1 MVKNRQAEAPVAEEN
16 TIRRKVNQSTGDRV
30 FMGLIYTFLII
41 ALLLV
46 LYPLVYVVS
55 SSFSSAHAVI
65 SGQVWLFP
73 VEPTLDGYRRV
84 FQNGSVLTG
93 FKNSFVLLFVGTA
106 INVVMTILAA
116 YPMSRKTF
124 RAGKLVMRLFV
135 VCMVFSGGL
144 IPTYIVVNSLH
155 LTDSLWG
162 LMLPNA
168 LTVYY
173 VIIARTFFST
183 TIPEELYESAYLDGC
198 QDFRILF
205 SIVLPLSKAVIAVLA
220 LMYGIQHWNS
230 YFNSLIYLKSQELYP
245 LQLVLRNILIQNS
258 VDISSVAD
266 MKTMLEMEG
275 MRDLL
280 KYSLIV
286 VSSLP
291 ILAVYPFV
299 QKYFV
304 KGMMLGAVK
313 G

>member
-1 MVKNRQAEAPVAEEN
+1 MVKPQQRAPKAPEAAV
-16 TIRRKVNQSTGDRV
+16 RKKVNQSTGDRV

-41 ALLLV
+41 ALVLV
-46 LYPLVYVVS
+46 LYPLIYVVS

-73 VEPTLDGYRRV
+73 VEPTLDGYLRV
-84 FQNGSVLTG
+84 FKNGSVLTG
-93 FKNSFVLLFVGTA
+93 FKNSFILLFVGTS

-116 YPMSRKTF
+116 YPMSRRTF
-124 RAGKLVMRLFV
+124 GAGRLIMRLFV
-135 VCMVFSGGL
+135 FCMIFSGGL
-144 IPTYIVVNSLH
+144 IPMYIVVNSLH

-245 LQLVLRNILIQNS
+245 LQLVLRNILIQN
-258 VDISSVAD
+258 
-266 MKTMLEMEG
+266 
-275 MRDLL
+275 
-280 KYSLIV
+280 
-286 VSSLP
+286 
-291 ILAVYPFV
+291 
-299 QKYFV
+299 
-304 KGMMLGAVK
+304 
-313 G
+313 